1 MGGAQAKIEANHGA
15 GVPPGWRAVGSTL
28 QSSMPPSHQDT
39 KHNHCLAG
47 LSFASSRFPPV
58 ASRTCCCRH
67 TPNITKSDDTLN
79 GDINPDFFRLHR
91 VKTSKLHTWNLL
103 RCVKVQ
109 HRLSYLVRPTPRE
122 KKKSPEKKNRRHLA
136 TRQFSCQPIPRKK
149 KKKNERKKKLTPLT
163 SGAYSDLENYPSLYP
178 TRLSSKTTT
187 A

>member
-149 KKKNERKKKLTPLT
+149 KKKKTREKKNSHP
-163 SGAYSDLENYPSLYP
+163 
-178 TRLSSKTTT
+178 
-187 A
+187 